1 MLFFILSPGHPFIM
15 TVGCVAGDEE
25 SYEVFKDLFDPIIS
39 DRHSGYKPTDKH
51 HTDLNWEN
59 LKVWK
64 NTKNFK
70 ILRILRR
77 YNIFLTSSIL
87 YVGWWW
93 SWPQLRCEQPCTY
106 WPQHQGF
113 HPAPHQQSWW
123 AQSCGEAVH
132 WGWVSAIN
140 LPAASYSTFPLVKS
154 KLWSCFISQL
164 WPAWMVSSRASTTPW
179 RTWLTRSRNS
189 WSLTTSCLTSLSLHC
204 CWLLVWLVT
213 GLMQEASGT
222 MTTRPSW
229 SGWMKRTICVSFPC
243 RRVATWRR
251 SSRGSALVYR
261 R

>member
-87 YVGWWW
+87 YVGW
-93 SWPQLRCEQPCTY
+93 
-106 WPQHQGF
+106 
-113 HPAPHQQSWW
+113 
-123 AQSCGEAVH
+123 
-132 WGWVSAIN
+132 
-140 LPAASYSTFPLVKS
+140 
-154 KLWSCFISQL
+154 
-164 WPAWMVSSRASTTPW
+164 
-179 RTWLTRSRNS
+179 
-189 WSLTTSCLTSLSLHC
+189 
-204 CWLLVWLVT
+204 
-213 GLMQEASGT
+213 
-222 MTTRPSW
+222 
-229 SGWMKRTICVSFPC
+229 
-243 RRVATWRR
+243 
-251 SSRGSALVYR
+251 
-261 R
+261 